1 MTSPAAEPTN
11 KIAQTYVWSEG
22 KRYFVSTINRAS
34 SAMCAPGDYAE
45 TMVWEWPE
53 GAPERG
59 ELICNGAGAEG
70 SIFRHLQMVGA
81 IWERGI
87 HALTENDDD

>member
-1 MTSPAAEPTN
+1 MTEPTN

-45 TMVWEWPE
+45 TMVWE
-53 GAPERG
+53 
-59 ELICNGAGAEG
+59 
-70 SIFRHLQMVGA
+70 
-81 IWERGI
+81 
-87 HALTENDDD
+87 